1 MSIMV
6 YMIKVSLGIFLFYL
20 VYRLVFRR
28 FTFYGLN
35 RILILVS
42 GVGAFL
48 LPFFRIPAGAGEVNG
63 FNEVIPI
70 DWNYFEIL
78 TSPTTVEVDPGSAI
92 LLPALMLMAVLS
104 ISFIRFLLLI
114 YRYLRVV
121 RTYSGGEIR
130 EEGGIRWIVHPA
142 VKSPFTL
149 FRTVY
154 LDRYTSEQPESV
166 VRQHEEVHARQL
178 HSLDLVFWEVISAFL
193 WFNPFVF
200 LFKRLTRENHEY
212 LADDVAQASGRGLE
226 SYLRAFAGELA
237 RKHDPVFASHFKSS
251 TIKKRIIMLTNKK
264 TKQNKKWYYLL
275 VVPLTA
281 FLALA
286 FQQPLEEMAE
296 DVPGLRLQSALHST
310 VPDRSGPAAPDRF
323 PLDEKFRKQVSL
335 DYGWTGKNP
344 VTGKKMTHRGVDF
357 RAPLGSTIYAA
368 GNGVVSKSEFDK
380 RYGKVIVINHGTTYT
395 TLYSHLD
402 GLEVSIGEKVAAGQ
416 RIGTVGSTGVSTGP
430 HLHFEVR
437 RDGEPV
443 DPSAFY

>member
-28 FTFYGLN
+28 YTFHRFN
-35 RILILVS
+35 RILILAS

-48 LPFFRIPAGAGEVNG
+48 LPFFEMPADTMEVRG
-63 FNEVIPI
+63 INEVIPI
-70 DWNYFEIL
+70 DWNYIEAL
-78 TSPTTVEVDPGSAI
+78 GTTVASEADQGVDVQLPS
-92 LLPALMLMAVLS
+92 LLVLAVLG
-104 ISFIRFLLLI
+104 IALTRFFLLF
-114 YRYLRVV
+114 YRYMKVV
-121 RTYSGGEIR
+121 RTFSGGEVR
-130 EEGGIRWIVHPA
+130 KERGIRWIVHPE
-142 VKSPFTL
+142 VHSPFTL

-154 LDRYTSEQPESV
+154 LDRYTAELTASV
-166 VRQHEEVHARQL
+166 VRGHEEVHARQL

-212 LADDVAQASGRGLE
+212 LADEVAQASGQELE
-226 SYLRAFAGELA
+226 SYLLAFAGELA

-264 TKQNKKWYYLL
+264 TNQNKKWYYLL
-275 VVPLTA
+275 FVPLTV

-286 FQQPLEEMAE
+286 FQQPVEEMAE
-296 DVPGLRLQSALHST
+296 EVPGLRIQSGVNSI
-310 VPDRSGPAAPDRF
+310 VPDRAGTSAPDRL
-323 PLDEKFRKQVSL
+323 PLDKKFRDQVSL
-335 DYGWTGKNP
+335 DYGWKGKNP
-344 VTGKKMTHRGVDF
+344 VTGEEMTHNGVDF
-357 RAPLGSTIYAA
+357 RAPLGSTVYAA
-368 GNGVVSKSEFDK
+368 GNGVVTKSEFHE
-380 RYGKVIVINHGTTYT
+380 RYGKVIVINHGSTFT

-402 GLEVSIGEKVAAGQ
+402 GLEVSIGQKVAAGQ

-437 RDGEPV
+437 KEGEPV
-443 DPSAFY
+443 DPSDYY